1 MITNHTLIAALV
13 AGAILGAC
21 ISALLLSRAHNKALR
36 RLTQE
41 TSACLENETARADAA
56 IRQLTDIALLTART
70 KDTLA
75 ENTKLMRILRNIV
88 DPTATSHRRTMTR
101 RTQSGKPN
109 EV

>member
-56 IRQLTDIALLTART
+56 IRQLTDIALLTAQT
-70 KDTLA
+70 
-75 ENTKLMRILRNIV
+75 TKLMRILRNIV